1 MNTKAFKFAE
11 EETYMMRPYQNFKEL
26 VLSSANSM
34 GVKEGKI
41 SLKCLYW
48 YLMYKGEITS
58 EEYNNCGSFSYPGY
72 KDAFSNKSRIEDILL
87 DDLLQNHIKEDGT
100 INEETIFLKGLIA
113 IGKDSFFEWID
124 ADVDPNSWKA
134 FLTKFAYE
142 MMSYEYFTLDD
153 IDNPNKYDFESIYLY
168 PGEYPIHKFF
178 IEVKENRVVSRDTD
192 YIGFR
197 SFFKG
202 LRAGSYH
209 SVSSSNYEWVNVMSC
224 VDCYITNQRII
235 LMGVNNLTSANETK
249 VIQLSSI
256 TRVVQE
262 DSDLEIIRQNKNIR
276 LDIYDKQDMALCK
289 LILER
294 LLNGSYDVDIL
305 PKDFYV
311 SNNGRIVFSENYENQ
326 VEEVVEKIV
335 NFFDRV
341 LVQELK
347 TDSDDA
353 DLYDM
358 DKIFVDDYKYKTKNI
373 LAISLAVNSAEN
385 SQYFHSLIK
394 ENKEEW
400 LQIIDAAFLMLKS
413 YDNSFWQYEFEIVD
427 EWRTGQTKYILF
439 SSVYL
444 KDSIDITENFDKYMD
459 SIIEETDSILS
470 NSYIKDNIVD
480 LGDDKFSELKKYKEL
495 FDNNIITQEE
505 FDTLKR
511 RILDI

>member
-1 MNTKAFKFAE
+1 
-11 EETYMMRPYQNFKEL
+11 
-26 VLSSANSM
+26 
-34 GVKEGKI
+34 
-41 SLKCLYW
+41 
-48 YLMYKGEITS
+48 
-58 EEYNNCGSFSYPGY
+58 
-72 KDAFSNKSRIEDILL
+72 
-87 DDLLQNHIKEDGT
+87 
-100 INEETIFLKGLIA
+100 
-113 IGKDSFFEWID
+113 
-124 ADVDPNSWKA
+124 
-134 FLTKFAYE
+134 
-142 MMSYEYFTLDD
+142 
-153 IDNPNKYDFESIYLY
+153 
-168 PGEYPIHKFF
+168 
-178 IEVKENRVVSRDTD
+178 
-192 YIGFR
+192 
-197 SFFKG
+197 
-202 LRAGSYH
+202 
-209 SVSSSNYEWVNVMSC
+209 MSC

-262 DSDLEIIRQNKNIR
+262 GSDLEIIRQNKNIR
-276 LDIYDKQDMALCK
+276 LDIYDKQDLALCK

-294 LLNGSYDVDIL
+294 LLNGSYDVNIL

-311 SNNGRIVFSENYENQ
+311 SNNARIVFSENYENQ

-347 TDSDDA
+347 TDSDEA

-394 ENKEEW
+394 ENKEQW
-400 LQIIDAAFLMLKS
+400 LQIIDAAFLILKS

-444 KDSIDITENFDKYMD
+444 KDSIDKTENFDKYMD
-459 SIIEETDSILS
+459 SIIDETDSILS

-480 LGDDKFSELKKYKEL
+480 LGEDKFSELKKYKEL

>member
-1 MNTKAFKFAE
+1 
-11 EETYMMRPYQNFKEL
+11 
-26 VLSSANSM
+26 
-34 GVKEGKI
+34 
-41 SLKCLYW
+41 
-48 YLMYKGEITS
+48 
-58 EEYNNCGSFSYPGY
+58 
-72 KDAFSNKSRIEDILL
+72 
-87 DDLLQNHIKEDGT
+87 
-100 INEETIFLKGLIA
+100 
-113 IGKDSFFEWID
+113 
-124 ADVDPNSWKA
+124 
-134 FLTKFAYE
+134 
-142 MMSYEYFTLDD
+142 
-153 IDNPNKYDFESIYLY
+153 
-168 PGEYPIHKFF
+168 
-178 IEVKENRVVSRDTD
+178 
-192 YIGFR
+192 
-197 SFFKG
+197 
-202 LRAGSYH
+202 
-209 SVSSSNYEWVNVMSC
+209 
-224 VDCYITNQRII
+224 
-235 LMGVNNLTSANETK
+235 
-249 VIQLSSI
+249 
-256 TRVVQE
+256 
-262 DSDLEIIRQNKNIR
+262 
-276 LDIYDKQDMALCK
+276 MALCK

-294 LLNGSYDVDIL
+294 LLNGSYDVNIL

-358 DKIFVDDYKYKTKNI
+358 DKIVVDDYKYKTKNI

-400 LQIIDAAFLMLKS
+400 LQIIDAAFLILKS

-444 KDSIDITENFDKYMD
+444 KDSIDKTENFDKYMD
-459 SIIEETDSILS
+459 SIIDETDSILS

-480 LGDDKFSELKKYKEL
+480 LGEDKFSELKKYKEL
-495 FDNNIITQEE
+495 FDNSIITQEE

>member
-1 MNTKAFKFAE
+1 
-11 EETYMMRPYQNFKEL
+11 
-26 VLSSANSM
+26 
-34 GVKEGKI
+34 
-41 SLKCLYW
+41 
-48 YLMYKGEITS
+48 
-58 EEYNNCGSFSYPGY
+58 
-72 KDAFSNKSRIEDILL
+72 
-87 DDLLQNHIKEDGT
+87 
-100 INEETIFLKGLIA
+100 
-113 IGKDSFFEWID
+113 
-124 ADVDPNSWKA
+124 
-134 FLTKFAYE
+134 
-142 MMSYEYFTLDD
+142 
-153 IDNPNKYDFESIYLY
+153 
-168 PGEYPIHKFF
+168 
-178 IEVKENRVVSRDTD
+178 
-192 YIGFR
+192 
-197 SFFKG
+197 
-202 LRAGSYH
+202 
-209 SVSSSNYEWVNVMSC
+209 MSC

-326 VEEVVEKIV
+326 VEEVVEKIA
-335 NFFDRV
+335 NFFDRIS
-341 LVQELK
+341 VQELK
-347 TDSDDA
+347 TDSDNA

-373 LAISLAVNSAEN
+373 LALSLAVNSAEN

-444 KDSIDITENFDKYMD
+444 KDSIDKTENFDKYMD

-480 LGDDKFSELKKYKEL
+480 LGEDKFSELKKYKEL

>member
-1 MNTKAFKFAE
+1 
-11 EETYMMRPYQNFKEL
+11 
-26 VLSSANSM
+26 
-34 GVKEGKI
+34 
-41 SLKCLYW
+41 
-48 YLMYKGEITS
+48 
-58 EEYNNCGSFSYPGY
+58 
-72 KDAFSNKSRIEDILL
+72 
-87 DDLLQNHIKEDGT
+87 
-100 INEETIFLKGLIA
+100 
-113 IGKDSFFEWID
+113 
-124 ADVDPNSWKA
+124 
-134 FLTKFAYE
+134 
-142 MMSYEYFTLDD
+142 
-153 IDNPNKYDFESIYLY
+153 
-168 PGEYPIHKFF
+168 
-178 IEVKENRVVSRDTD
+178 
-192 YIGFR
+192 
-197 SFFKG
+197 
-202 LRAGSYH
+202 
-209 SVSSSNYEWVNVMSC
+209 MSC

-262 DSDLEIIRQNKNIR
+262 GSDLEIIRQNKNIR
-276 LDIYDKQDMALCK
+276 LDIYDKQDLALCK

-294 LLNGSYDVDIL
+294 LLNGSYDVNIL

-311 SNNGRIVFSENYENQ
+311 SNNARIVFSENYENQ

-394 ENKEEW
+394 ENKEQW
-400 LQIIDAAFLMLKS
+400 LQIIDAAFLILKS

-444 KDSIDITENFDKYMD
+444 KDSIDKTENFDKYMD
-459 SIIEETDSILS
+459 SIIDETDSILS

-480 LGDDKFSELKKYKEL
+480 LGEDKFSELKKYKEL